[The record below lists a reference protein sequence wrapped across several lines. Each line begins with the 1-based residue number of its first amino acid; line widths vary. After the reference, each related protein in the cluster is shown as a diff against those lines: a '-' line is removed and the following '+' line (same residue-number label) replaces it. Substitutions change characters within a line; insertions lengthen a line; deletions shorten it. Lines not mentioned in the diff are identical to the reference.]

1 LHSFQTIASL
11 HLCFAS
17 WWLTRNLVAWLP
29 CSLLSPFSSW
39 PCSSLAGRT
48 IPFSSPG
55 LNTKLFPTRSHQ
67 GALKNLAMPCIAVK
81 AINILPNIAPAAV
94 ACASQRPIQ
103 VASP

>member
-48 IPFSSPG
+48 IPLSKRSTSSQISLLRQLPA
-55 LNTKLFPTRSHQ
+55 LHNAQFKSLRHESSLSHFTKVSLLDRNVLL
-67 GALKNLAMPCIAVK
+67 GC
-81 AINILPNIAPAAV
+81 
-94 ACASQRPIQ
+94 
-103 VASP
+103 